1 MRVPFLILRIVECRF
16 NNPWVDKRAKP
27 GYHMILEVIYMKRI
41 PLADRQL
48 PDYTRGEEIFNM
60 VSHIVGGGVGV
71 VALALC
77 VVVAALHGSTLGVV
91 SGAIFGASM
100 ILLYTVSSV
109 YHGLK
114 PHLTAKKVLQI
125 IDHCTIYLLIAGTYT
140 PIMLC
145 ALRPVNPRMS
155 WIIFALVWGLAIVGI
170 VFNAID
176 LRRYRVPS
184 MICYLAM
191 GWCVV
196 VAMQPT
202 LNALGVG
209 GSRLLVAGG
218 VLYTVGAVFYMFGKK
233 ARYIHSVFHLF
244 VLFGSI
250 CHCLCII
257 LYVL

>member
-1 MRVPFLILRIVECRF
+1 
-16 NNPWVDKRAKP
+16 
-27 GYHMILEVIYMKRI
+27 MKRI
-41 PLADRQL
+41 KLQDRIL

-60 VSHIVGGGVGV
+60 VSHIVGGGVGII
-71 VALALC
+71 ALARC
-77 VVVAALHGSTLGVV
+77 IVVAARHASPVGVV
-91 SGAIFGASM
+91 SGAVFGASM
-100 ILLYTVSSV
+100 IALYTISSV

-114 PHLTAKKVLQI
+114 PHLMAKKVLQV

-145 ALRPVNPRMS
+145 ALRPVNPKMS
-155 WIIFALVWGLAIVGI
+155 WIIFGVVWGMAVLGI

-196 VAMQPT
+196 VAMRPT
-202 LNALGVG
+202 LAALGEG

-218 VLYTVGAVFYMFGKK
+218 VLYTVGAVFYMFGRK

-244 VLFGSI
+244 VLCGSI
-250 CHCLCII
+250 CHLLCI
-257 LYVL
+257 LFYVL

>member
-1 MRVPFLILRIVECRF
+1 
-16 NNPWVDKRAKP
+16 
-27 GYHMILEVIYMKRI
+27 MKRI
-41 PLADRQL
+41 KLQDRIL

-60 VSHIVGGGVGV
+60 VSHIVGGGVGII
-71 VALALC
+71 ALALC
-77 VVVAALHGSTLGVV
+77 IVVAALHGSPVGVV
-91 SGAIFGASM
+91 SGAVFGASM
-100 ILLYTVSSV
+100 IALYTISSV

-114 PHLTAKKVLQI
+114 PHLMAKKVLQV

-145 ALRPVNPRMS
+145 ALRPVNPKMS
-155 WIIFALVWGLAIVGI
+155 WIIFGVVWGMAVLGI

-196 VAMQPT
+196 VAMRPT
-202 LNALGVG
+202 LAALGEG

-218 VLYTVGAVFYMFGKK
+218 VLYTVGAVFYMFGRK

-244 VLFGSI
+244 VLCGSI
-250 CHCLCII
+250 CHLLCI
-257 LYVL
+257 LFYVL